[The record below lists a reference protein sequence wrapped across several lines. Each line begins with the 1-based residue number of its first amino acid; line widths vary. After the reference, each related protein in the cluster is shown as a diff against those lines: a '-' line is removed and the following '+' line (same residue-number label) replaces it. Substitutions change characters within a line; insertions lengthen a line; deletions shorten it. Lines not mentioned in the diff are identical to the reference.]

1 MNKRLPNNINMV
13 IVTGLQVDLNID
25 KQQNIMIFHVGAINS
40 HYLLP
45 SIEHI
50 INLI

>member
-13 IVTGLQVDLNID
+13 IVTGLQVDLNIID

-45 SIEHI
+45 LNI
-50 INLI
+50 L